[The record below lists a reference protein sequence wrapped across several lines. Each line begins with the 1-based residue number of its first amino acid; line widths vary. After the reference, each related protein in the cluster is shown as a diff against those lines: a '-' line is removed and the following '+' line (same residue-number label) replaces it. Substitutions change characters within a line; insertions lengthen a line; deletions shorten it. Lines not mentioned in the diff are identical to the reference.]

1 MLFTKD
7 LEQIVF
13 NRHELFDSDELVILS
28 GYLGPS
34 PVSRLET
41 LPLESK
47 VIYGMYGSEGIKPTL
62 HKSLMNIQET
72 TAPSLNILYSKIPVH
87 SKCYLWRRDGTI
99 IYALVGSANF
109 SVNGLTTP
117 LREVLIEAPVDIYEV
132 LNSYVDHIT
141 SNSISCLEGV
151 TTRAV
156 TRVLPTDK
164 CLLSLLQR
172 NGDIHAAGGLNW
184 GQNPENHTRP
194 NDAYLPI
201 SVDQIRAFPSM
212 FPPKQLAAT
221 ERGEGRM
228 QRHNDSVDII
238 WDDGKVMRG
247 LLEGT
252 VPVDGVDYPKQISS
266 FPVKSE
272 LGLYIRQRLGV
283 PDGAFVTKE
292 DLERYGRF
300 DVEVKLLEDGIYSF
314 DFSKPSDNTLANL

>member
-1 MLFTKD
+1 MLFTKN

-13 NRHELFDSDELVILS
+13 NRHESFNSDELVVLS
-28 GYLGPS
+28 GYLGPT

-41 LPLESK
+41 LPFKSK

-72 TAPSLNILYSKIPVH
+72 TSSSLNIFYSKIPVH
-87 SKCYLWRRDGTI
+87 SKCYLWRRNGSI

-117 LREVLIEAPVDIYEV
+117 LREVLIEAPVDTYEL
-132 LNSYVDHIT
+132 LNSYVEHIT
-141 SNSISCLEGV
+141 SNSISCLDGITSKV
-151 TTRAV
+151 ITRI
-156 TRVLPTDK
+156 LPTDK
-164 CLLSLLQR
+164 CLLSLLKR
-172 NGDIHAAGGLNW
+172 NGDIHIAGGLNW

-201 SVDQIRAFPSM
+201 SVDQIRAFPNM
-212 FPPKQLAAT
+212 FPPKQLATT
-221 ERGEGRM
+221 EKGEGRV
-228 QRHNDSVDII
+228 QRHNDAIDII

-252 VPVDGVDYPKQISS
+252 VMVDGVCYPKQISS
-266 FPVKSE
+266 FPVKSD

-283 PDGAFVTKE
+283 SSDAFVTKE
-292 DLERYGRF
+292 DLEKYGRF

-314 DFSKPSDNTLANL
+314 DFSNHKTFKDIE